1 MLKKD
6 ILKEMVDKTVREV
19 LSERKKDNLDLVIE
33 SVVNEQLKNLIKED
47 DDTKSKKNKKD
58 KKDVNNK
65 KRSVIQWLKQDEVN
79 TAAIRR
85 EVEGEP
91 EDQEE
96 EDTKRSYFMKK
107 VNQTYGK
114 DFSDEEVNALYAV
127 KSSLGQ

>member
-6 ILKEMVDKTVREV
+6 ILKEMVDRTVREV

-33 SVVNEQLKNLIKED
+33 SVVNKQLKNLIKEED
-47 DDTKSKKNKKD
+47 ENKTKKD

>member
-6 ILKEMVDKTVREV
+6 ILKEMVDRTVREV

-33 SVVNEQLKNLIKED
+33 SVVNKQLRRLIKEEED
-47 DDTKSKKNKKD
+47 DEEQA
-58 KKDVNNK
+58 NK
-65 KRSVIQWLKQDEVN
+65 KRNVLQWLKQDTVN

-96 EDTKRSYFMKK
+96 EDAKRSYFMKK
-107 VNQTYGK
+107 VNQTDGK
-114 DFSDEEVNALYAV
+114 DFSDEEVNDLYQV
-127 KSSLGQ
+127 KSELGQ

>member
-19 LSERKKDNLDLVIE
+19 LSERKKDTLDLVIE
-33 SVVNEQLKNLIKED
+33 SVVNKQLKNLIKED
-47 DDTKSKKNKKD
+47 NESKTKKD

-96 EDTKRSYFMKK
+96 EDAKRSYFMKK

>member
-6 ILKEMVDKTVREV
+6 ILKEIVDKTVREV
-19 LSERKKDNLDLVIE
+19 LSERKKNNLDLVIE
-33 SVVNEQLKNLIKED
+33 SVVNKQLKNIIKED
-47 DDTKSKKNKKD
+47 NENKTKKD

-96 EDTKRSYFMKK
+96 EDAKRSYFMKK

>member
-1 MLKKD
+1 MKPFKEINPTKFEEVIGNKLKQKGFST
-6 ILKEMVDKTVREV
+6 KE
-19 LSERKKDNLDLVIE
+19 
-33 SVVNEQLKNLIKED
+33 ED
-47 DDTKSKKNKKD
+47 GDTKSKKD

-96 EDTKRSYFMKK
+96 EDAKRRDFKINKK
-107 VNQTYGK
+107 G
-114 DFSDEEVNALYAV
+114 LI
-127 KSSLGQ
+127 

>member
-33 SVVNEQLKNLIKED
+33 SVVDKQLKNLIKED
-47 DDTKSKKNKKD
+47 DENKTKKNKKD

-96 EDTKRSYFMKK
+96 EDAKRSYFMKK

>member
-33 SVVNEQLKNLIKED
+33 SVVNKQLKNLIKED
-47 DDTKSKKNKKD
+47 NESKTKKD

-85 EVEGEP
+85 EVEGDP

-96 EDTKRSYFMKK
+96 EDAKRSYFMKK

>member
-33 SVVNEQLKNLIKED
+33 SVVNKQLKNLIKED
-47 DDTKSKKNKKD
+47 NESKTKKD

-96 EDTKRSYFMKK
+96 EDAKRSYFMKK

>member
-33 SVVNEQLKNLIKED
+33 SIVNKQLKNLIKED
-47 DDTKSKKNKKD
+47 NESKTKKD